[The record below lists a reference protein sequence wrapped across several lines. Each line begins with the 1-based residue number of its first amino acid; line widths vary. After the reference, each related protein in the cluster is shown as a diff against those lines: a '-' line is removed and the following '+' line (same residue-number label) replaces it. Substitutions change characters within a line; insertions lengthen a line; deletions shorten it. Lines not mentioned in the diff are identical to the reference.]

1 MVSLC
6 LGSRAPMAPPFRART
21 PFEGKGIGRRS
32 LLAGAAAFGTFG
44 AAGCSIAPPQGKIEG
59 GDLLKRLQDKGVVTL
74 GIANERPYAY
84 VNKDGEAVGEA
95 PAIAK
100 HVFAEL
106 GIPETKAVPVEFSA
120 LIPGLKAQQ
129 FDTVAAGMYINP
141 TRCEQVLFA
150 DPEYIMLDSF
160 IVPKGN
166 PKGIKGYQDIADQ
179 GLKLATGE
187 AYAEIDYALA
197 NGVKKNDLLILPDP
211 VAGLNAVETGRV
223 AAFAGTNITVTNV
236 VRKSNQAEA
245 TEAFQPYVDGDPM
258 YGAGGFAFRL
268 SEKNLRDAFN
278 EELRK
283 LKQNDYKKLLELVSP
298 FGFTEDEMTDLTAKE
313 LCS

>member
-1 MVSLC
+1 
-6 LGSRAPMAPPFRART
+6 MAPPFRART

-32 LLAGAAAFGTFG
+32 LLAGAAAFGAFG
-44 AAGCSIAPPQGKIEG
+44 ATGCSVAPPQGEVEG
-59 GDLLKRLQDKGVVTL
+59 GDLLKRLQDKGSVTL
-74 GIANERPYAY
+74 GIANEKPYAY

-100 HVFAEL
+100 HIFAEL
-106 GIPETKAVPVEFSA
+106 GVPETKAIPVEFAA

-129 FDTVAAGMYINP
+129 FDVVAAGMYINP

-166 PKGIKGYQDIADQ
+166 PKGIKDYHDIADQ
-179 GLKLATGE
+179 GLQMATGE
-187 AYAEIDYALA
+187 AYAEYDYALA
-197 NGVKKNDLLILPDP
+197 NGIKKNNILVLPDP
-211 VAGLNAVETGRV
+211 VAGLNAVETGRA
-223 AAFAGTNITVTNV
+223 AAFAGTNITITNA
-236 VRKSNQAEA
+236 VRKSNRAEA
-245 TEAFQPYVDGDPM
+245 TKPFQPYVDGEPM

-268 SEKNLRDAFN
+268 SEKNLRDRFN

-283 LKQNDYKKLLELVSP
+283 LKQNDFKKLLELVSP
-298 FGFTEDEMTDLTAKE
+298 FGFTRAEMTHLTAKE

>member
-1 MVSLC
+1 MVSLS
-6 LGSRAPMAPPFRART
+6 LGSRAPMAPPLRART

-32 LLAGAAAFGTFG
+32 LLAGAAAFGAFG
-44 AAGCSIAPPQGKIEG
+44 AAGCSIAPPQGRVEG
-59 GDLLKRLQDKGVVTL
+59 GDLLKRLQDKGVVRL
-74 GIANERPYAY
+74 GIASEPPYGF
-84 VNKDGEAVGEA
+84 VNKDGEATGEA

-100 HVFAEL
+100 HIFGKL
-106 GIPETKAVPVEFSA
+106 GVPETVAVPVEFSA

-166 PKGIKGYQDIADQ
+166 PKGIKTYKEVAEQ
-179 GLKLATGE
+179 GLRLATGE
-187 AYAEIDYALA
+187 AYAEIDYALG
-197 NGVKKNDLLILPDP
+197 NGVKESNLLILPDQ
-211 VAGLNAVETGRV
+211 VAGVSAVSSGRV
-223 AAFAGTNITVTNV
+223 DAFAGTNITVTRAV
-236 VRKSNQAEA
+236 EGSDRVEA
-245 TEAFQPYVDGDPM
+245 TEAFQPYVDGDPK

-278 EELRK
+278 EELLK
-283 LKQNDYKKLLELVSP
+283 LKQDDYAGLLKLMKP
-298 FGFTEDEMTDLTAKE
+298 FGFTMDEMTDLTAKE

>member
-1 MVSLC
+1 MVSPC

-32 LLAGAAAFGTFG
+32 LLAGAAAFGAFG
-44 AAGCSIAPPQGKIEG
+44 AAGCSIAPPQGKVEG
-59 GDLLKRLQDKGVVTL
+59 GDLLKRLQDRGVVRL
-74 GIANERPYAY
+74 GIANEKPYSY
-84 VNKDGEAVGEA
+84 VNEDGEAVGEA

-100 HVFAEL
+100 YIFERL
-106 GIPETKAVPVEFSA
+106 GVPETKAVPVEFSA

-166 PKGIKGYQDIADQ
+166 PKGIKTYQDIAEQ

-211 VAGLNAVETGRV
+211 VSGLNAVETGRV
-223 AAFAGTNITVTNV
+223 AAFAGTNITVSNA
-236 VRKSNQAEA
+236 VRKSNRAEV
-245 TEAFQPYVDGDPM
+245 TEAFQPYVDGEPM

-268 SEKNLRDAFN
+268 SESRLRDAFN
-278 EELRK
+278 QELRK

-298 FGFTEDEMTDLTAKE
+298 FGFTKDEMTDLTAKE